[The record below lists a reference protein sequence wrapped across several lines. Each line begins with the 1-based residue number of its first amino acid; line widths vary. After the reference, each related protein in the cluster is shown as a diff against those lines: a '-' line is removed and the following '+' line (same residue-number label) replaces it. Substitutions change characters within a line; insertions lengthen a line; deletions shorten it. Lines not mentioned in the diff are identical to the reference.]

1 MAPSQSTLRG
11 NKKPSWEVAQYY
23 QYLRDQPAILMDA
36 PKKKPKDTPVPGAG
50 VDPNYV
56 SHDIYYE
63 RGSTEKYTKVIFKLQ
78 SHCSPEDY
86 CSWRCE
92 IRDLL
97 MAKESLGPVA
107 FDLKKKLILSCMEA
121 GEKAA
126 LFSTK
131 CDKYMVEE
139 MRQIGKQE
147 AAAAAA
153 KGPDPTP
160 DEAFLPDSNPQGS
173 SAKKKKKKEKEKDQ
187 ETDEEDFIP
196 RKKPTTISPYLEHAI

>member
-1 MAPSQSTLRG
+1 
-11 NKKPSWEVAQYY
+11 
-23 QYLRDQPAILMDA
+23 MDA
-36 PKKKPKDTPVPGAG
+36 PKKKPKDKPVPGAG

-107 FDLKKKLILSCMEA
+107 FDLKKKLILSCVKA

-131 CDKYMVEE
+131 CDEYMVEE
-139 MRQIGKQE
+139 MQKIGKQATKE
-147 AAAAAA
+147 AAAAAVE
-153 KGPDPTP
+153 GTEHPPE
-160 DEAFLPDSNPQGS
+160 EAFLPDSNPQGT
-173 SAKKKKKKEKEKDQ
+173 SAKKKKKR
-187 ETDEEDFIP
+187 IRGRI
-196 RKKPTTISPYLEHAI
+196 RKQM